1 MSEYGE
7 RIEVGSVRFQ
17 RRLPGPVER
26 VWEYLTDSKLR
37 ASWFAG
43 GTLELRVGG
52 VVHFTFRH
60 SEIAPSGEPVPAN
73 HPDAEGHPLHGRV
86 TRCEPPRVL
95 AFTWDSSGDSSEVSF
110 ELEPR
115 GDEVVLTLTH
125 RKLASRAETVGV
137 SAGWHTHLDVLGDR
151 LRGEAPKRFWAAV
164 VQYEREYAERY
175 PAE

>member
-7 RIEVGSVRFQ
+7 PIEAGSVRFQ
-17 RRLPGPVER
+17 RLLPGPIER

-52 VVHFTFRH
+52 KVHFTFRH
-60 SEIAPSGEPVPAN
+60 GELTPAGETIPAS
-73 HPDAEGHPLHGRV
+73 HSKDEGYQLHGRV

-95 AFTWDSSGDSSEVSF
+95 AYTWDESEVSF

-115 GDEVVLTLTH
+115 DREVLLTLTH
-125 RKLASRAETVGV
+125 RKLASRAETVDV
-137 SAGWHTHLDVLGDR
+137 SAGWHTHLDLLGDR
-151 LRGEAPKRFWAAV
+151 LRGVTPQRYWAAV
-164 VQYEREYAERY
+164 DEYEREYARRI
-175 PAE
+175 P